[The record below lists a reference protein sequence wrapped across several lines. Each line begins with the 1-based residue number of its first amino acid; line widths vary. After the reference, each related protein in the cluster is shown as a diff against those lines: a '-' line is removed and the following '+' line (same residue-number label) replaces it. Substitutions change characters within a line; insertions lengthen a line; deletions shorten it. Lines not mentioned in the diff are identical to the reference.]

1 MSGQGGMAVT
11 PKRQAIRRGSLDALA
26 AAGKIRGIDRREFLR
41 QIGAGAVLLGGGS
54 LLAACGVGGS
64 GATTT
69 QAGGTSTTA
78 AQGEPTELNFAN
90 WPFYIDSTDEGYF
103 ETTSLADFEAETGI
117 AINYIEE
124 INDNDEFYGKV
135 QAPLSQGQDIQ
146 RDIAVLTDWM
156 AARFITRGFVEEI
169 DKSNVPNASNLVAAL
184 QSPTFDPDRTYTLP
198 WQSGL
203 TALGYDPNMTG
214 RELTSINDIFD
225 PAFAGKVTMLTEM
238 RDTLGLVMLGLGLD
252 PTQATVDD
260 AVAATQ
266 KIQEAVDSGQI
277 RSFTGNEYTVDLAS
291 GDAWVSF
298 AWSGDVIQLQA
309 DNPDLQFLIPEEG
322 LMLWSDNMLI
332 PKGARNKL
340 AAEMWMN
347 YAYDPRVAAKIES
360 WVNYICPVQ
369 GAKEAIVELGEE
381 LGDDELAALADDP
394 LIFPD
399 EATLSRTNVF
409 KGLAEEEETE
419 FNELFQAVIG
429 A

>member
-1 MSGQGGMAVT
+1 
-11 PKRQAIRRGSLDALA
+11 
-26 AAGKIRGIDRREFLR
+26 
-41 QIGAGAVLLGGGS
+41 
-54 LLAACGVGGS
+54 
-64 GATTT
+64 
-69 QAGGTSTTA
+69 
-78 AQGEPTELNFAN
+78 
-90 WPFYIDSTDEGYF
+90 
-103 ETTSLADFEAETGI
+103 
-117 AINYIEE
+117 
-124 INDNDEFYGKV
+124 
-135 QAPLSQGQDIQ
+135 
-146 RDIAVLTDWM
+146 
-156 AARFITRGFVEEI
+156 
-169 DKSNVPNASNLVAAL
+169 
-184 QSPTFDPDRTYTLP
+184 
-198 WQSGL
+198 
-203 TALGYDPNMTG
+203 MTG